1 MQALVSG
8 GRKGTGW
15 GPRGCLAPGSV
26 GSWCPAGC
34 VSPVPVITGQRGRE
48 CPVTQSPAGR
58 DTPRGW
64 EQGQPPAAS
73 TLGYPGFVGQALG
86 GSRSWN
92 LSPRAPHGD
101 HQPRAAPRHAAPL
114 PTRLHPGLCRQHW
127 GCGVP
132 LGSSP
137 RSTCSTWGCV
147 CAGCQRAHPRPV
159 RRLSRGARWCSG
171 PCPTVPS
178 AASTRGAAGRAG
190 AASPRGAAVLLAV
203 QGLVHVN
210 CLLPVARRLTHRGSP
225 SRLAHRFLLPMRP
238 AG

>member
-1 MQALVSG
+1 MQALVSR

-64 EQGQPPAAS
+64 EPGQPPAAS
-73 TLGYPGFVGQALG
+73 VLGCPGSVGQAPG

-92 LSPRAPHGD
+92 QSPCTPHGD
-101 HQPRAAPRHAAPL
+101 RQPRAAPCHAAPL
-114 PTRLHPGLCRQHW
+114 PTRLHPGLRRWRW

-132 LGSSP
+132 RGLVPTRYVQHLGPCRCRLSAGSSP
-137 RSTCSTWGCV
+137 PRLPSLSGRTAVLGAVPRGPV
-147 CAGCQRAHPRPV
+147 CRQHPRG
-159 RRLSRGARWCSG
+159 RGQGGRSLSPRC
-171 PCPTVPS
+171 C
-178 AASTRGAAGRAG
+178 GAARRAG
-190 AASPRGAAVLLAV
+190 AD
-203 QGLVHVN
+203 
-210 CLLPVARRLTHRGSP
+210 
-225 SRLAHRFLLPMRP
+225 SR
-238 AG
+238 

>member
-15 GPRGCLAPGSV
+15 GPRGCLASGSV

-101 HQPRAAPRHAAPL
+101 HQPRAAPHHAAPL
-114 PTRLHPGLCRQHW
+114 PTRLHPRLWGAPGLVPTQYVQHLGPCRCRLSAGSSPPRSPSLSGRTVVLGAVPHGPVCRQHPR
-127 GCGVP
+127 GCGQGGRS
-132 LGSSP
+132 LSP
-137 RSTCSTWGCV
+137 RCC
-147 CAGCQRAHPRPV
+147 
-159 RRLSRGARWCSG
+159 
-171 PCPTVPS
+171 
-178 AASTRGAAGRAG
+178 GAARRAG
-190 AASPRGAAVLLAV
+190 A
-203 QGLVHVN
+203 
-210 CLLPVARRLTHRGSP
+210 GS
-225 SRLAHRFLLPMRP
+225 R
-238 AG
+238 